1 MDEPRRPA
9 RLNPAI
15 PRDLETIVLKA
26 MAKAPQDRY
35 GTAQSLA
42 DDLGRFLSGEHI
54 RAKRPGLVAQLGKW
68 TGRQILAHLA
78 DAEIGVGF
86 RARQALAEDHH
97 TIQPFDEGAW
107 ARRYQDVDHEAA
119 LRSFLALR
127 GWNIALFGR
136 LAPEDLA
143 REAYHPE
150 RGPETVGVIIRMLAG
165 HDYNHL
171 AQLERIPGA

>member
-1 MDEPRRPA
+1 MTSLTDGSYRDRILGLLQGREPLPSLQASANRVEAEARRLGPA
-9 RLNPAI
+9 GLDRSY
-15 PRDLETIVLKA
+15 
-26 MAKAPQDRY
+26 AP
-35 GTAQSLA
+35 
-42 DDLGRFLSGEHI
+42 
-54 RAKRPGLVAQLGKW
+54 GKW

-78 DAEIGVGF
+78 DAEIGIGF
-86 RARQALAEDHH
+86 RVRQALAEDNH

-127 GWNIALFGR
+127 GWNLALFGR
-136 LAPEDLA
+136 LTPQDLA

-150 RGPETVGVIIRMLAG
+150 RGPETVDVIIRMLAG

-171 AQLERIPGA
+171 AQLEKIGG

>member
-1 MDEPRRPA
+1 VTSVTDGGYRERILGLLGDRNPVESMQATARRIEDVA
-9 RLNPAI
+9 RRLGPMGL
-15 PRDLETIVLKA
+15 DKA
-26 MAKAPQDRY
+26 WAP
-35 GTAQSLA
+35 
-42 DDLGRFLSGEHI
+42 
-54 RAKRPGLVAQLGKW
+54 GKW

-86 RARQALAEDHH
+86 RTRQALAEDHH

-127 GWNIALFGR
+127 GWNLALFSR
-136 LAPEDLA
+136 LKPEDLS

-150 RGPETVGVIIRMLAG
+150 RGPETVDVIIRMLAG

-171 AQLERIPGA
+171 AQLEKIAG

>member
-1 MDEPRRPA
+1 VTSVTDGTYRERILGLLGDRSPVESMQASARRTEDVA
-9 RLNPAI
+9 RRLGAAG
-15 PRDLETIVLKA
+15 LEKSY
-26 MAKAPQDRY
+26 AP
-35 GTAQSLA
+35 
-42 DDLGRFLSGEHI
+42 
-54 RAKRPGLVAQLGKW
+54 GKW

-86 RARQALAEDHH
+86 RTRQALAEDNH

-127 GWNIALFGR
+127 GWNLALFGR
-136 LAPEDLA
+136 LRPEELA

-150 RGPETVGVIIRMLAG
+150 RGPETVDVIIRMLAG
-165 HDYNHL
+165 HDLNHL
-171 AQLERIPGA
+171 GQLEKIAAA

>member
-1 MDEPRRPA
+1 MTTVADGGYRERILGLLGDRNPIESLQATARRIEDVA
-9 RLNPAI
+9 RRLGPSGL
-15 PRDLETIVLKA
+15 DKA
-26 MAKAPQDRY
+26 WGP
-35 GTAQSLA
+35 
-42 DDLGRFLSGEHI
+42 
-54 RAKRPGLVAQLGKW
+54 GKW

-127 GWNIALFGR
+127 GWNVALFSR
-136 LAPEDLA
+136 LRPEDLA

-171 AQLERIPGA
+171 AQLERIVA